1 MVSGSMLRTAVSR
14 QFGLWAA
21 AGSMSMESQGTSVL
35 SRISRISER
44 FQNATTPS
52 SSSLPL
58 ACRFGALAPRRNF
71 FFSSSGDDYPNE
83 RVPPNFTRNKHRQN
97 LPANTIVKIVPQQEA
112 WVIERFGKFSRV
124 LDSGI
129 HLLIPVVDSIRY
141 VHNLKEQTLDIPNQ
155 NAITR
160 DNVAVTIDGILYVR
174 VVDPYK
180 ASYGVED
187 PLYAVL
193 QLAQTTMR
201 SEIGKITLDK
211 TFEEREALNHK
222 IVRSINEASSAWGLE
237 CLRYEIRD
245 IAPPYGV
252 KAAMELQAEAE
263 RKKRATVLESEGDK
277 QSAINKA
284 EGEKQ
289 AKILASEAKAQEMIN
304 RADGEA
310 ESILRLA
317 SATADGIKTVAKSVG
332 YEGAEGAIKLK
343 IAEQYIA
350 AFSNLAKETNTIV
363 LPQNLN
369 DTNSMVAQAMAIYNS
384 FGQRM
389 PKEMNAKMESAL
401 LSSKPVHDE
410 DDVDFDSSSDKGK
423 ESKGKTGGGSLGP
436 KPPFSLQE

>member
-1 MVSGSMLRTAVSR
+1 MLRVASTKVASR
-14 QFGLWAA
+14 VISSRGPACCASASSLFLSGTS
-21 AGSMSMESQGTSVL
+21 AGSQ
-35 SRISRISER
+35 
-44 FQNATTPS
+44 QQTTTKQSWRP
-52 SSSLPL
+52 
-58 ACRFGALAPRRNF
+58 
-71 FFSSSGDDYPNE
+71 FFSGGSDGQYPSN
-83 RVPPNFTRNKHRQN
+83 VPPSFIRNKHRLN
-97 LPANTIVKIVPQQEA
+97 LPTNTAVKIVPQQEA
-112 WVIERFGKFSRV
+112 WLIERFGKFNRI
-124 LDSGI
+124 LDSGL
-129 HLLIPVVDSIRY
+129 HFLIPVVDSIRY

-180 ASYGVED
+180 ASYGIED

-263 RKKRATVLESEGDK
+263 RRKRATVLESEGDK

-289 AKILASEAKAQEMIN
+289 SKILASEAHAREMIN
-304 RADGEA
+304 KAGGEA
-310 ESILRLA
+310 ESILQLA
-317 SATADGIKTVAKSVG
+317 KATAEGIRTVGKSVG
-332 YEGAEGAIKLK
+332 EKGAEGAIKLK
-343 IAEQYIA
+343 IAEQYID
-350 AFSNLAKETNTIV
+350 AFSNIAKESNTVV

-369 DTNSMVAQAMAIYNS
+369 DANSMVAQAMAIYNG
-384 FGQRM
+384 FNRNNQV
-389 PKEMNAKMESAL
+389 N
-401 LSSKPVHDE
+401 LSNTQHLPE
-410 DDVDFDSSSDKGK
+410 DQSILNL
-423 ESKGKTGGGSLGP
+423 GGGSDNGHEGDSDDDEEGDGPNDSGP
-436 KPPFSLQE
+436 KPSFSLDQK

>member
-1 MVSGSMLRTAVSR
+1 MATTTLACHLARAGALSEALFGRSAAQRAPQLSR
-14 QFGLWAA
+14 SLFAA
-21 AGSMSMESQGTSVL
+21 AAEPLPPASDERSLGPKGNGSLARVAGPTTATAA
-35 SRISRISER
+35 
-44 FQNATTPS
+44 ATTTTTTT
-52 SSSLPL
+52 
-58 ACRFGALAPRRNF
+58 RRG
-71 FFSSSGDDYPNE
+71 FFSSSGAGGGFPNE
-83 RVPPNFTRNKHRQN
+83 RVPPSFVRNQHRTN
-97 LPANTIVKIVPQQEA
+97 LPANTVVKVVPQQEA
-112 WVIERFGKFSRV
+112 WVIERFGKFNRL

-160 DNVAVTIDGILYVR
+160 DNVAVSIDGILYVR

-180 ASYGVED
+180 ASYGIED

-263 RKKRATVLESEGDK
+263 RRKRATVLESEGDK

-289 AKILASEAKAQEMIN
+289 AKILASEAKAQEIIN
-304 RADGEA
+304 KADGEA

-317 SATADGIKTVAKSVG
+317 NATADGIKTVAKSVG
-332 YEGAEGAIKLK
+332 VEGAEGAIKLK
-343 IAEQYIA
+343 VAEQ
-350 AFSNLAKETNTIV
+350 
-363 LPQNLN
+363 
-369 DTNSMVAQAMAIYNS
+369 
-384 FGQRM
+384 
-389 PKEMNAKMESAL
+389 
-401 LSSKPVHDE
+401 
-410 DDVDFDSSSDKGK
+410 
-423 ESKGKTGGGSLGP
+423 
-436 KPPFSLQE
+436 